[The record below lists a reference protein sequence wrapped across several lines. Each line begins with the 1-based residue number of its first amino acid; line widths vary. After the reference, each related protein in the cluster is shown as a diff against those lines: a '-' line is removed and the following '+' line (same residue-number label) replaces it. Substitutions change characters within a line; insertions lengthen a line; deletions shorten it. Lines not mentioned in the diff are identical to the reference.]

1 MFENNMDLKPEEI
14 ESLEVRLMKEV
25 YGIDA

>member
-14 ESLEVRLMKEV
+14 ECLEVKLMKETF
-25 YGIDA
+25 GTDA